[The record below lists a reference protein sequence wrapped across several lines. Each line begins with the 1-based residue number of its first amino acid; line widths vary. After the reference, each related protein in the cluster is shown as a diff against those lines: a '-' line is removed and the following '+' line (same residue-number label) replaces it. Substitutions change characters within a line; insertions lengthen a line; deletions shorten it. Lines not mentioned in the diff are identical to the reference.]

1 MGLDRWVSSLQSW
14 ISLSLPVVCS
24 SCRPSNTRQDL
35 LQKSFRAWRTYLL
48 CFEALH
54 CNVTWDSVFLQCR
67 AKKFDGAHA
76 RDLQYRRSTFH
87 KVRLPHSGVS
97 LGSWIKDRKKR
108 KKEAT
113 RCQNAEVHAAI
124 AIAGLAAGIA
134 AVTAA
139 TAASAS
145 DEASTRT
152 SIAVASAAAL
162 VAAQCV
168 EVAERMGA
176 DRDHMAAVV
185 SSAVNVRSAGD
196 IMTLRASADTCEYLD
211 LFTKSHRR

>member
-1 MGLDRWVSSLQSW
+1 
-14 ISLSLPVVCS
+14 
-24 SCRPSNTRQDL
+24 
-35 LQKSFRAWRTYLL
+35 
-48 CFEALH
+48 
-54 CNVTWDSVFLQCR
+54 LQCR

-196 IMTLRASADTCEYLD
+196 IMTLRASADTSLRGAAT
-211 LFTKSHRR
+211 LRARRVKEVRSLASVTPYERVSSCDSSAATVDEAAESEAENSCHELLARGTEFLKRGKNGKT